1 VARALRKSGARPD
14 EVTEQLQWWAG
25 YADVECFNQLL
36 HVTLQ
41 LTVFRIDLCPAQ
53 LVPHLRRRH
62 SSFRSV
68 TGLDG
73 QELAV
78 WREWKL
84 VQAAVEAM
92 PAAGV
97 QPDVITY
104 TELMAALSRAGRP
117 RDALAAF
124 DRMTAAAVAADRWD
138 SCRPHVRLAG
148 EGGDGNRSNSRVAVF
163 CKATKRKALAG
174 RM

>member
-1 VARALRKSGARPD
+1 MGQVARALRKSGAHPD

-36 HVTLQ
+36 HVTLP
-41 LTVFRIDLCPAQ
+41 LLSFRLSSIPY
-53 LVPHLRRRH
+53 LVPHLRMQD
-62 SSFRSV
+62 SSRSV
-68 TGLDG
+68 TGLNG

-124 DRMTAAAVAADRWD
+124 DRMTAATIAADRWD
-138 SCRPHVRLAG
+138 ACHTLMSWPHFRLAG
-148 EGGDGNRSNSRVAVF
+148 GE
-163 CKATKRKALAG
+163 
-174 RM
+174 M